1 MTIEM
6 GDAATKEVGA
16 QQKSLQNNTDY
27 TEFHL
32 T

>member
-16 QQKSLQNNTDY
+16 QQNVYKIIQTKQNSI
-27 TEFHL
+27 L